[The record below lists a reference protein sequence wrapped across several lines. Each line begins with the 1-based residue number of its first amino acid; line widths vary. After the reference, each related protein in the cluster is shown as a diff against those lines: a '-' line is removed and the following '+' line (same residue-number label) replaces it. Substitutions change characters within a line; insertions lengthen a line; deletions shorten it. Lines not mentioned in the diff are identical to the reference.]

1 MKKLIALLLTLISML
16 ALAGCAG
23 RGEKYTLEFTIPAG
37 FTDAFTFSDKA
48 LDYDKFVYSEEEISP
63 TSKTLTLKAGAG
75 YSSVPVILKI
85 VECQEENAYEPI
97 LLTHDKPVT
106 INVEKGAWFQIGI
119 ALDNPADVPI
129 AASVI
134 VEDVNVRIANTESI
148 GATETTV
155 DWSEIPGGKRFIV
168 EIRDRAEEEH
178 LVCAEAEELFY
189 EDEATAYYFN
199 VIKSHYVMVT
209 YNNGNSED
217 IVTALNEGRA
227 TIADLDQ
234 FGIEYHTEPKDK

>member
-1 MKKLIALLLTLISML
+1 MKKLIALLLSLISML

-75 YSSVPVILKI
+75 YSSVPVILKV

-119 ALDNPADVPI
+119 ALDNSAEVPI

-134 VEDVNVRIANTESI
+134 VEDVEVRIANSNSWAMAAHFYLNGKGYFHNGELTYVLPAGYEYVGEVINVGNTFSGRDFEGNVDGKVYMDESI
-148 GATETTV
+148 V
-155 DWSEIPGGKRFIV
+155 D
-168 EIRDRAEEEH
+168 
-178 LVCAEAEELFY
+178 
-189 EDEATAYYFN
+189 TAYFSWAEWDEEIDGPAPFLKLEFEEN
-199 VIKSHYVMVT
+199 
-209 YNNGNSED
+209 
-217 IVTALNEGRA
+217 
-227 TIADLDQ
+227 Q
-234 FGIEYHTEPKDK
+234 Q